1 MALLR
6 KPKNAPTKVK
16 GTDTQNHKANKAT
29 KVKKGMA
36 AEDPSYHKTRFMTKN
51 RAKTTL
57 KTKLTIICANPV
69 NFVFVW
75 VPVPGIRRCRF
86 KNLCLIA

>member
-6 KPKNAPTKVK
+6 KPKKAPTKVN
-16 GTDTQNHKANKAT
+16 GTETQNHKANKAT

-36 AEDPSYHKTRFMTKN
+36 ADDPSYHSTRFITKN

-57 KTKLTIICANPV
+57 KKK
-69 NFVFVW
+69 VFDEK
-75 VPVPGIRRCRF
+75 IRFSTRKSSSPPERT
-86 KNLCLIA
+86 LD

>member
-6 KPKNAPTKVK
+6 NPKKAPTKVK

-36 AEDPSYHKTRFMTKN
+36 AEDPSYHKTRFITKN

-57 KTKLTIICANPV
+57 KTKIVYNY
-69 NFVFVW
+69 
-75 VPVPGIRRCRF
+75 GINCFYSVSYSRHSVIGQVR
-86 KNLCLIA
+86 

>member
-57 KTKLTIICANPV
+57 KTKIKIIYNCFYSV
-69 NFVFVW
+69 SF
-75 VPVPGIRRCRF
+75 I
-86 KNLCLIA
+86 